1 MFASCLDTPGE
12 AGFLI
17 DATAEKITLA
27 CVPSPWP
34 NILLSESLLI
44 PQKRCRENRW
54 PDSKLNRER
63 GSEWKTD
70 KWESERRRRDL
81 LCRVLSF
88 SFNFHPVT
96 HVIKWLHETI
106 ESKTNYSPGHSLHQQ
121 SVPPIPLHLLLSR
134 SLDLFQDEKKIT
146 FRLLWTKG
154 HLVFSAEG
162 SSLVQM
168 FKPIRPGAKRPAM
181 ALTCPCTMTS
191 SDITQSQG
199 TERWNSTRRFHSAHD
214 VSCDYPETY
223 WYSSRAGTADDTR
236 RQPTNVT
243 GSGVCNWSW
252 SVRHMPLVS

>member
-44 PQKRCRENRW
+44 PQKSRENRW
-54 PDSKLNRER
+54 PDSKLNREK

-70 KWESERRRRDL
+70 KWESEGRRRDL
-81 LCRVLSF
+81 LCHVLSF
-88 SFNFHPVT
+88 SFHLHPVT

-106 ESKTNYSPGHSLHQQ
+106 ESKTNYSPGHSVHQQ
-121 SVPPIPLHLLLSR
+121 SAPPIPLHLLPSW
-134 SLDLFQDEKKIT
+134 SLDLFQDEKKK
-146 FRLLWTKG
+146 LS
-154 HLVFSAEG
+154 VFYERRAIWNF
-162 SSLVQM
+162 LQKVLPWYKN
-168 FKPIRPGAKRPAM
+168 FKPIRPGVRRPVM

-191 SDITQSQG
+191 SDSMQSQG

-214 VSCDYPETY
+214 VYPDTCRIGD
-223 WYSSRAGTADDTR
+223 WYSRAR
-236 RQPTNVT
+236 
-243 GSGVCNWSW
+243 
-252 SVRHMPLVS
+252 

>member
-1 MFASCLDTPGE
+1 MAKYPF
-12 AGFLI
+12 I
-17 DATAEKITLA
+17 R
-27 CVPSPWP
+27 
-34 NILLSESLLI
+34 ESAYT
-44 PQKRCRENRW
+44 QKRCRENRW

-63 GSEWKTD
+63 GSEWKAD
-70 KWESERRRRDL
+70 KWESEGRRRDL

-88 SFNFHPVT
+88 SFHFHPVT

-106 ESKTNYSPGHSLHQQ
+106 ERNTNYSPGHSLHQQ
-121 SVPPIPLHLLLSR
+121 SVPPIPLHLLLSQAWISFKTR
-134 SLDLFQDEKKIT
+134 KKT

-162 SSLVQM
+162 SSLVQI
-168 FKPIRPGAKRPAM
+168 FKPIRPGAKRPTM

-199 TERWNSTRRFHSAHD
+199 TERWNSARRFHSAHD

>member
-12 AGFLI
+12 AGLLI
-17 DATAEKITLA
+17 DAAAEKITLA

-70 KWESERRRRDL
+70 KWKSEGRQRDL

-88 SFNFHPVT
+88 SLHFHPVT

-106 ESKTNYSPGHSLHQQ
+106 ESKTNYSPGHSVHQQ
-121 SVPPIPLHLLLSR
+121 SAPPIPLHLLPSW
-134 SLDLFQDEKKIT
+134 SLDLFQDVKKKT

-154 HLVFSAEG
+154 HLVFAAEG
-162 SSLVQM
+162 SSLVQI
-168 FKPIRPGAKRPAM
+168 FKPIQPGP
-181 ALTCPCTMTS
+181 
-191 SDITQSQG
+191 
-199 TERWNSTRRFHSAHD
+199 
-214 VSCDYPETY
+214 
-223 WYSSRAGTADDTR
+223 
-236 RQPTNVT
+236 
-243 GSGVCNWSW
+243 
-252 SVRHMPLVS
+252 